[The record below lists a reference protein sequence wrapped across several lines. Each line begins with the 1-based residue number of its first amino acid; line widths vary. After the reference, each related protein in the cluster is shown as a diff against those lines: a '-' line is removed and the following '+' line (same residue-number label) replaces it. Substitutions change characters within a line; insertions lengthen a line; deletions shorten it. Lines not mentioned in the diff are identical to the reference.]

1 MIPVRIKQ
9 LPIEELEH
17 VIAGRRFTGQSRAI
31 LTDVLVRGLPQSEV
45 AKQYQV
51 SRGRVNRLLG
61 AFSEIYAR
69 KPGRRMGMV
78 TISMEMPEAL
88 AKGMESAMR
97 SYKSCGVDRRKYD
110 ALNLMLG
117 AAAEAQAIL
126 EPKSS

>member
-1 MIPVRIKQ
+1 
-9 LPIEELEH
+9 
-17 VIAGRRFTGQSRAI
+17 
-31 LTDVLVRGLPQSEV
+31 
-45 AKQYQV
+45 
-51 SRGRVNRLLG
+51 
-61 AFSEIYAR
+61 
-69 KPGRRMGMV
+69 MGMV

-88 AKGMESAMR
+88 AKWMQSAMQ